1 MNSSN
6 NQHLADSIM
15 NWSMKISQNQY
26 HMQAE
31 YGSVNRR
38 SNSRSPPNQGESA
51 SRLSPPRQFR
61 NHKSS
66 APAQQVSSLTPAN
79 KSTTSWGK
87 LKHSKSSS
95 SNIGCSMEGP
105 ELPAQQ
111 QQPVPVQET
120 QDDIGHVHSR
130 ARPYHKQRHHTTN
143 IVSQQYG
150 QGERAEALNTKSPR
164 DK

>member
-38 SNSRSPPNQGESA
+38 SNSRSPPEPQPHLPRSESSLSKLYDQPNSPGESA

-61 NHKSS
+61 NHK
-66 APAQQVSSLTPAN
+66 
-79 KSTTSWGK
+79 
-87 LKHSKSSS
+87 
-95 SNIGCSMEGP
+95 
-105 ELPAQQ
+105 
-111 QQPVPVQET
+111 
-120 QDDIGHVHSR
+120 
-130 ARPYHKQRHHTTN
+130 QRWVIEQLAIEN
-143 IVSQQYG
+143 
-150 QGERAEALNTKSPR
+150 
-164 DK
+164 